1 MTYSKVGECAEMNSG
16 IKTMERRYWSPE
28 AGSRIIWMS
37 LLNFRKMEATMR
49 FASFV
54 EGLLFTIG
62 FLFLCLMILF
72 ERPAQPAPVKVA
84 AKQNRR
90 RPPAL
95 FR

>member
-1 MTYSKVGECAEMNSG
+1 
-16 IKTMERRYWSPE
+16 
-28 AGSRIIWMS
+28 
-37 LLNFRKMEATMR
+37 MEATMR

-84 AKQNRR
+84 KQNRG

>member
-1 MTYSKVGECAEMNSG
+1 
-16 IKTMERRYWSPE
+16 
-28 AGSRIIWMS
+28 MS

-84 AKQNRR
+84 KQNRG
-90 RPPAL
+90 RPPSL
-95 FR
+95 IR